1 MSVDVHGSLDSFM
14 TKCIGFSLFV
24 SILLKIVVA
33 YLEQ

>member
-24 SILLKIVVA
+24 SILLKIAVA
-33 YLEQ
+33 DLEQ

>member
-1 MSVDVHGSLDSFM
+1 MIVDIHGSLDSFT

>member
-1 MSVDVHGSLDSFM
+1 MSVDIHGSLDSLT
-14 TKCIGFSLFV
+14 TKCIGFS